1 MLCLLT
7 AVTSK
12 GPRDSLGTVGS
23 VDWQQWSWSP
33 CNCTV
38 ADLPPRAP
46 GSASS
51 QDIKWSCYRQ
61 WGQVI

>member
-51 QDIKWSCYRQ
+51 
-61 WGQVI
+61 